1 MPNIFFK
8 KSRTEY
14 PIALNGV
21 KLGMCGMIRV
31 NAANSRYDKRPLLV
45 IRRCFC
51 FGKSKPSTSN
61 YRSVNINRYFKT
73 LVVCLAAQ
81 NTRKIWRIEYLLCG
95 RYSISERNIVWRFV
109 SIVFF
114 EAFAFA
120 QKTFSV
126 LPLPN
131 V

>member
-1 MPNIFFK
+1 MQNVFFK
-8 KSRTEY
+8 KKPYRISDCSQRSEFRHVRNDTSE
-14 PIALNGV
+14 
-21 KLGMCGMIRV
+21 CC
-31 NAANSRYDKRPLLV
+31 NSRYDKRPLLA
-45 IRRCFC
+45 IMRYFRFE
-51 FGKSKPSTSN
+51 KSKPSTSN